1 MVTCIQRREES
12 QPNQLWTRCH
22 GKSFPLRFCVF
33 SCNLSSWAGDEK
45 NFVQSSKKK
54 GETHHKKK
62 IKKLNLPHFL
72 AIYQFI
78 LQKHIKNLFHLRIN
92 IFSQLITISQRNFKQ
107 LTFSCIRIQRLD
119 LTLTFLL
126 IGVPCFWIF
135 HVCTDHLLLLNNK
148 TKSTLCEMIL
158 DRIKV
163 HSHNS
168 TFSCRCWFAEHIN
181 VNKFAQIYIF

>member
-1 MVTCIQRREES
+1 MVKAS
-12 QPNQLWTRCH
+12 H
-22 GKSFPLRFCVF
+22 FGSVYFPAIYLLELEMRKTLF
-33 SCNLSSWAGDEK
+33 NHHK
-45 NFVQSSKKK
+45 RK

-62 IKKLNLPHFL
+62 LKKLNLPHFL